1 VTGNRCS
8 EPAATESGSRYAR
21 HLALPEVGEEGQQRL
36 AQSSVLVAGCGALGS
51 VLSQVMVRA
60 GVGRVRL
67 VDSDAPELHNLH
79 RQLLYDEND
88 VAGGRA
94 KVHVAADKLRAMS
107 SAVTVEVFPTLAEAD
122 NIDQLIAGI
131 DLVLDGTD
139 SFDARYLIN
148 KACVRRQTPW
158 IYGGILATTGMTM
171 SIIPGH
177 GPCFR
182 CFMPEPPPAD
192 DDAPSCESHGVLA
205 TAPLLIAAVQATE
218 AFKILLDS
226 PEVSRKLLVVDIW
239 RSTFQSLAVERQP
252 NCPTCSPDCR

>member
-1 VTGNRCS
+1 MTVNHCS
-8 EPAATESGSRYAR
+8 EPAAAKSGSRYAR
-21 HLALPEVGEEGQQRL
+21 HLALPELGEEGQQRL
-36 AQSSVLVAGCGALGS
+36 AQSSVLVVGCGALGS

-60 GVGRVRL
+60 GVGKLRL
-67 VDSDAPELHNLH
+67 VDADAPELHNLH

-88 VAGGRA
+88 VAGGRD
-94 KVHVAADKLRAMS
+94 KVAVATDRLRAMNA
-107 SAVTVEVFPTLAEAD
+107 AVTVETFSTLADSD
-122 NIDQLIAGI
+122 NIEQLIAGI
-131 DLVLDGTD
+131 DLLLDGTD

-148 KACVRRQTPW
+148 EACVKHQIPW

-171 SIIPGH
+171 NIIPGQ

-182 CFMPEPPPAD
+182 CFMPEAPTAD
-192 DDAPSCESHGVLA
+192 DDLPSCESHGVLA

-239 RSTFQSLAVERQP
+239 RHTFQSFAVERRP
-252 NCPTCSPDCR
+252 DCPTCCPSIG